1 MNNMKVKCIVF
12 FKENY
17 KKLLKDINAEL
28 IKTHHACLGRTSFIK
43 VPRLL
48 KLILIESNH
57 TRTRER
63 LAKSEVILKGYG
75 EKQKANHTNRG
86 LNMRY
91 GGEVPLRKK
100 EVLTTWKI

>member
-1 MNNMKVKCIVF
+1 M
-12 FKENY
+12 E
-17 KKLLKDINAEL
+17 DINVEL

-75 EKQKANHTNRG
+75 EKQKANYTNRG
-86 LNMRY
+86 LNMRC